1 MPGMP
6 LAASAGGLLFGQK
19 YRAFRSVL
27 PPIAALGAGL
37 HRQQVGRF
45 SLRIMVDIAG
55 KDGIPYQ
62 GRQLFRRYQIRGQQ
76 SCHSSSA
83 FYFAEPAAPAAFTCL
98 ASTLISIFT
107 SLATTNSPG
116 ASDLLHATP

>member
-6 LAASAGGLLFGQK
+6 LAASAGGLLFRQK
-19 YRAFRSVL
+19 YRALWSVL
-27 PPIAALGAGL
+27 PPIAGLGAGL

-45 SLRIMVDIAG
+45 SLRVMMEIAG
-55 KDGIPYQ
+55 KNGIPHQ
-62 GRQLFRRYQIRGQQ
+62 GRKLFRRYEIRSQQ

-116 ASDLLHATP
+116 DSDLLHATP